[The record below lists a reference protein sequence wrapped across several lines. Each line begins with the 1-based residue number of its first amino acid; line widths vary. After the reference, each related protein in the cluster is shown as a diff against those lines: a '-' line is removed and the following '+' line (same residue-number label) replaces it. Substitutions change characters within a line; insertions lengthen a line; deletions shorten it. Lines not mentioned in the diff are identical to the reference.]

1 MVSINGKIVPLSS
14 IDESS
19 CEQMNAKE
27 FEQFEEL
34 QTQIYLGQKK
44 RINTDQVKKRQKLEK

>member
-44 RINTDQVKKRQKLEK
+44 RINTDHVKKRQKLEK